1 MQKIK
6 PQKSQKETHG
16 THQAIQKAKLRTYIV
31 CLSANC
37 ILLQFLKTHR
47 ITCK

>member
-16 THQAIQKAKLRTYIV
+16 THQAIQKAKLRTHSFAFGKLYLASIFENTQNH
-31 CLSANC
+31 L
-37 ILLQFLKTHR
+37 
-47 ITCK
+47 